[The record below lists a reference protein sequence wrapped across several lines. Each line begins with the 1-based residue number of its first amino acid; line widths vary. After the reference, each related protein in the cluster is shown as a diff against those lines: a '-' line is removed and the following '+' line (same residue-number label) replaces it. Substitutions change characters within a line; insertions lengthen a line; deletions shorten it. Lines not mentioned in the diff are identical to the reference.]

1 MHKYVHVSGMCIIPK
16 YMFPGT
22 YFECRKSKQA
32 TFDIKIP
39 VVEGDF

>member
-16 YMFPGT
+16 YMFPGN
-22 YFECRKSKQA
+22 YFAFRKSKQA